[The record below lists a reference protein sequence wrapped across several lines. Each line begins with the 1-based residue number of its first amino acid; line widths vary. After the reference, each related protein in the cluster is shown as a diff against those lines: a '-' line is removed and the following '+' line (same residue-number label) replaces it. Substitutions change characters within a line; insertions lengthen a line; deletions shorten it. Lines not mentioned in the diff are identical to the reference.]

1 MMASTTGAQSV
12 MGKTIAVYLEPEYAT
27 TFEGKENAV
36 KADEIYSEANYIERT
51 KKLMELGDAY
61 VFFNGG
67 TGTISEFAMCWVV
80 ARLYFGYHKP
90 MLLYGSF
97 WHKII
102 QVFVDNMRIR
112 PDELRI
118 LHIIE
123 SPSELIDALEK
134 FEDLIEQDRRIYI
147 EDAGVEKYLMLGPRS

>member
-1 MMASTTGAQSV
+1 
-12 MGKTIAVYLEPEYAT
+12 
-27 TFEGKENAV
+27 
-36 KADEIYSEANYIERT
+36 
-51 KKLMELGDAY
+51 
-61 VFFNGG
+61 
-67 TGTISEFAMCWVV
+67 
-80 ARLYFGYHKP
+80 
-90 MLLYGSF
+90 
-97 WHKII
+97 
-102 QVFVDNMRIR
+102 MRIR